1 MIQGKK
7 QQIGWINCAK
17 FFAILAVLV
26 DHVKGILYE
35 DETIQYIFF
44 YSVTVFIFLAGMTAY
59 YSLQNRKAEETGGK
73 WVLRRLGRILV
84 PYLAAVAVYQFARTG
99 FQLNLGA
106 YVLWA
111 LNFNLEGQFY
121 YVLIYLQLIAIAPV
135 LYLFVMNCRR
145 GKASFLFR
153 IVFLVLA
160 WMASSFLMRHSFA
173 LETYGGGKYLLG
185 GTYFFVFAAGM
196 LAADLHI
203 YFREKR
209 TAGIASVGAGLLL
222 AASMAFLLHDRFA
235 WDESMFGWLLRV
247 NPPGITLM
255 LYSLAIILFLF
266 AGCSFLLLWN
276 KKGINRILQFI
287 QYIGRYTLYIFLYH
301 TLILDMLLPELTF
314 LDSLPGAVKTFSYM
328 AVMTLLPIAGKEL
341 YDFLKRRMRDKAG
354 KEERALKGNLE

>member
-7 QQIGWINCAK
+7 QIGWINCAK

-59 YSLQNRKAEETGGK
+59 YSLQNRKKEETGGK

-84 PYLAAVAVYQFARTG
+84 PYLAAVAVYQYARAG

-111 LNFNLEGQFY
+111 VNFNLEGQFY
-121 YVLIYLQLIAIAPV
+121 YVLIYLQLIAVAPV
-135 LYLFVMNCRR
+135 VYLLVMNCRR

-153 IVFLVLA
+153 ILFLALA
-160 WMASSFLMRHSFA
+160 WLVSMFLMKHSFA

-203 YFREKR
+203 SFREKR
-209 TAGIASVGAGLLL
+209 TAGIASLGAGVIL
-222 AASMAFLLHDRFA
+222 AASLGFLLRDRFA

-255 LYSLAIILFLF
+255 VYSFAVVLFLF
-266 AGCSFLLLWN
+266 AGGSFLILWN
-276 KKGINRILQFI
+276 KKGMNRILQLM

-301 TLILDMLLPELTF
+301 TLILDTFLPRLTF
-314 LDSLPGAVKTFSYM
+314 LDHMPGMLKTLVYM
-328 AVMTLLPIAGKEL
+328 AGMLFIPIAGKVL
-341 YDFLKRRMRDKAG
+341 YDRLKRILREKAA
-354 KEERALKGNLE
+354 KEENVLQESVE